1 MGTAARLITE
11 RVVMVV
17 DDEELVC
24 RLTARILADAGFR
37 VLEAHSG
44 DEATTLLATLG
55 ANGIDLVVSDIS
67 MPGMTGVELAATMAQ
82 RWPTVP
88 ILLVSGQ
95 GGPPPGYGGSFLPK
109 PFTPEAL
116 VDAVRGLLPSSA
128 AIGRS

>member
-1 MGTAARLITE
+1 
-11 RVVMVV
+11 MVV

-44 DEATTLLATLG
+44 DEATTLLATVG
-55 ANGIDLVVSDIS
+55 ANGIDLVVSYIS